1 MFWPFLTD
9 KYEILPSHLEKLP
22 APGPKK
28 SGGGDGIK
36 KTYLGVGRG
45 LWITYRLAKTR
56 ILDKNSTTQTQDNQY
71 KNLKNQK

>member
-9 KYEILPSHLEKLP
+9 NYEILPSHLEKLP

-28 SGGGDGIK
+28 IGGGGRHQK
-36 KTYLGVGRG
+36 NLARGGGRG

-56 ILDKNSTTQTQDNQY
+56 ILDKNSTT
-71 KNLKNQK
+71 

>member
-1 MFWPFLTD
+1 M
-9 KYEILPSHLEKLP
+9 KYYLLIWKSYLPLVQKQ
-22 APGPKK
+22 

-36 KTYLGVGRG
+36 KTYLGGGG

-71 KNLKNQK
+71 KYLKNQK